1 VHLSAFFRVII
12 LSIKARKF
20 LSFDEGLK
28 TSFEEEVLGEA
39 FFRELAQ
46 HQTPAN
52 RITLLMFAEIE
63 RITISSIEHL
73 IAKYNIVT
81 TDIDS
86 LRKDGTSKA
95 ASLKH
100 ENWHVIIAK
109 IIENYPIFI
118 GEFRSLRDMA
128 ADKDTA
134 AIDILIEH
142 EQAMLDFAIRQ
153 QAGAANPR
161 MPLETFIQKYASV
174 GMVGV
179 NEMTLAT
186 AEAPFGGVKE
196 SGIGREGG
204 SLGIHDYLDPKYV
217 KIKLNG

>member
-1 VHLSAFFRVII
+1 MII

-81 TDIDS
+81 TDTDS
-86 LRKDGTSKA
+86 FRKDGTGKA

-118 GEFRSLRDMA
+118 DEFHSLRDMA

-142 EQAMLDFAIRQ
+142 EQAILDFAIRQ

-179 NEMTLAT
+179 N
-186 AEAPFGGVKE
+186 
-196 SGIGREGG
+196 
-204 SLGIHDYLDPKYV
+204 
-217 KIKLNG
+217 

>member
-1 VHLSAFFRVII
+1 VII

-81 TDIDS
+81 TDTDS
-86 LRKDGTSKA
+86 LRKDGTGKA

-109 IIENYPIFI
+109 IIDNYPIFI
-118 GEFRSLRDMA
+118 DEFRSLRDMA

-142 EQAMLDFAIRQ
+142 EQAILDFAIRQ

-179 NEMTLAT
+179 NEMTFAN
-186 AEAPFGGVKE
+186 AKAPFGGVKE

>member
-1 VHLSAFFRVII
+1 MHLSAFFRVII

-81 TDIDS
+81 TDTDS
-86 LRKDGTSKA
+86 LRKDGTGKA

-118 GEFRSLRDMA
+118 DEFRSLRDMA

-179 NEMTLAT
+179 NEMILAT
-186 AEAPFGGVKE
+186 AEAPLGGAKE